1 MSVERWIGGI
11 DAKLQNISDKINK
24 IEVHLEKLNNR
35 TGDAEKDIVI
45 LRVKTEKNC
54 KDIKE
59 LKERDIKDLEEKID
73 ASHLRLRD
81 KIAIIGIGVAAIS
94 GIIIAVF
101 R

>member
-11 DAKLQNISDKINK
+11 DAKLQNISDKIGK
-24 IEVHLEKLNNR
+24 IEIHLEKLNNR

-73 ASHLRLRD
+73 ANHLRLRD